1 MISLIAKIVAH
12 FRVNKIKKTY
22 TKATKIQEDI
32 LHRLVKKAMK
42 TKFGKDHGF
51 KKISNYDNFKEK
63 VPIRDYES
71 FKHYINDIQKGQE
84 NILWPRHPQNFP
96 KTSGSFMGCN
106 LIPITKDS

>member
-1 MISLIAKIVAH
+1 MISLIAKVVAH

-32 LHRLVKKAMK
+32 LQRLVKKAMN

-51 KKISNYDNFKEK
+51 NKISNYDNFKEK

-84 NILWPRHPQNFP
+84 NILWPGKPKYLA
-96 KTSGSFMGCN
+96 KTSGTTSGVK
-106 LIPITKDS
+106 LIPIT